1 MINQKNYFSITSAIF
16 LIIAVLH
23 ILRVILGWP
32 AVIGGWEVPIW
43 LSWVALILAGYLA
56 FSGLKLKQK

>member
-1 MINQKNYFSITSAIF
+1 MDQKTYFLTTAVIF

-32 AVIGGWEVPIW
+32 SVIGGWEVPIW
-43 LSWVALILAGYLA
+43 LSWIALILAGYLA
-56 FSGLKLKQK
+56 FSGFKLKQK